1 MRDARAWIF
10 LAVGL
15 LLAGLTGVALYG
27 VAQQAASR
35 ELSGQAPSAMIDVL
49 IAKTDLPVRTTITAD
64 FVAHR
69 NYPKDLVPAGA
80 LTNDADAVGQT
91 TIAPIARG
99 QAIVQAQ
106 LSASPGEGQRA
117 ASLTIEAG
125 KVMVAFPTTDPLT
138 TAGLVNVG
146 DRVDILASVLQ
157 GTGENAKVSQTILQN
172 LEVIDILE
180 ATKEQPQR
188 GTSLVFTV
196 DHQVALVLKYLRD
209 SQATVDLAI
218 RSRAETELV
227 RTSSVD
233 LTFLISTYG
242 VRR

>member
-27 VAQQAASR
+27 VAQQAASQEAAR
-35 ELSGQAPSAMIDVL
+35 PAAAATVDVL
-49 IAKTDLPVRTTITAD
+49 TAKIDLPVRTTITAD
-64 FVAHR
+64 AVVR
-69 NYPKDLVPAGA
+69 RSYPKDLVPTGA
-80 LTNDADAVGQT
+80 ITNDADALGQT

-106 LSASPGEGQRA
+106 LSAAAVEGQRA

-125 KVMVAFPTTDPLT
+125 KVMVAFPTSDPLT

-146 DRVDILASVLQ
+146 DRVDILASVIQ
-157 GTGENAKVSQTILQN
+157 GAGENAKVSQTTIQN
-172 LEVIDILE
+172 LEVVDVIG

-188 GTSLVFTV
+188 ATALVFAV
-196 DHQVALVLKYLRD
+196 DHQVALVLKFLRD

-218 RSRAETELV
+218 RSRAETDAV
-227 RTSSVD
+227 KTTGVD
-233 LTFLISTYG
+233 LTYVVGTYG
-242 VRR
+242 FRR